1 MRFDWLLS
9 MWQYKNELARLK
21 ELNTYCIL
29 DTPAESDFDEITQLL
44 SNILEV
50 PIATITLIDKDREW
64 FKSAV
69 GLHEIENVRKFAFC
83 AHTIYANELFVVSDA
98 SIDPAFATNPMVIG
112 KPHIRFYAG
121 VPLLSPSGYAIGAL
135 AIKDYKRRELSSAQV
150 TTLKVI
156 ARQVMVQLELR
167 KQNRQIGQ
175 LSEQKSLINKK
186 LSLQTQRL
194 QKEKEFLKALLESLT
209 EGIVAC
215 DSKGKLSLFNHATKV
230 LHGLGQERLSA
241 NKWAEHYDL
250 FMPDGKTPVPLNK
263 IPLLRAYRGEKVI
276 NEELTIVPK
285 NRPAKT
291 IICNGQPIL
300 KSDGTK
306 LGAVIAMRDISTQR
320 AKDSELE
327 KSEAKLSAI
336 FNQSSL
342 FQGLMDADGTVLDIN
357 ESALNSCGYN
367 RDIEIGKKFWDT
379 SWWNQDPKI
388 SNYIHEVVKKGQKGE
403 IVHAAT
409 FYHLANG
416 ERRQTEF
423 ILTPI
428 LDDTKKVEYLLAS
441 GQDVTERK
449 KSELELESAN
459 RTLRLLSSIKELLTQ
474 NITESD
480 FLEKISEL
488 IVNLGGYGLAWVGY
502 CDESKKS
509 IKPVSYCGNGATWL
523 ADKVLCVD
531 SFNSYDKA
539 PACEVIK
546 TGLQLILRDINN
558 HSQFEFWTSKVSE
571 YRYQDL
577 IVVPLSH
584 NNSIFGLLEIYTKP
598 CIDLSDSEIDL
609 IHELASSVALGI
621 MSIRSHEESQ
631 RTHTALYKMAT
642 SVSALA
648 EEEFFLNLTRNMTDA
663 LGVNGAFISM
673 ITSFKPLKA
682 KTLAAIVDGKPIE
695 NIEYYVGQDPCHHLL
710 NVETFV
716 SQQSEGFQ
724 PSSLMVKLGMENY
737 IGQRLL
743 NRHGDP
749 IGMLFV
755 LMREKLKDLEV
766 ITSLLKIFATRAG
779 AELERL
785 EANKRI
791 REQASLL
798 DKAQDAILV
807 RDMNNVVQFWN
818 SGAERLYGWTREEA
832 IGSFIE
838 DLIYPDPSDFNVA
851 MRELLETGEWNGE
864 IEQKNKSHENL
875 IIESHWTLM
884 KDDNGQPQSVFTIN
898 TNVTDRKTAADK
910 IEHLAYYDAL
920 TNLPNRALLI
930 DRLKQ
935 ALISCSR
942 SNCYGALLFIDIDN
956 FKVLNDTL
964 GHDIGDL
971 LLTEIAKRLKTC
983 VREMDNV
990 ARFGGDEF
998 VVMLENLSSLESEA
1012 AFITTKITEK
1022 ILDSLKLHYN
1032 LGEHEYKSTASIGI
1046 TLFLDPEMSVKEL
1059 LKRADLA
1066 MYQAKTIGR
1075 NTYSFFDPKMESEMA
1090 ARVSLES
1097 DLRLSIDKQQLS
1109 LHYQPQIGSDGL
1121 VIGAEALLRWHHPER
1136 GFVTPAL
1143 FIPIAEDT
1151 RLILPIGLW
1160 VLETACAQLACWNNT
1175 PVFSNLTLA
1184 VNVSVYQF
1192 RQTDF
1197 VDQVINVVDKSGI
1210 NPTKLKLELTESLFA
1225 DNTDDIIK
1233 KMYQLKAKGIGF
1245 SLDDFG
1251 TGYSSLSYLK
1261 KMPLNQLKI
1270 DQSFVRDILDDPND
1284 ASIAQM
1290 IIGLARSLS
1299 LEVIAEGVESEEQ
1312 KQYLFEMG
1320 CKLYQ
1325 GFFFSKPLSINEFE
1339 RFVIN

>member
-1 MRFDWLLS
+1 M
-9 MWQYKNELARLK
+9 
-21 ELNTYCIL
+21 T
-29 DTPAESDFDEITQLL
+29 
-44 SNILEV
+44 
-50 PIATITLIDKDREW
+50 
-64 FKSAV
+64 
-69 GLHEIENVRKFAFC
+69 
-83 AHTIYANELFVVSDA
+83 
-98 SIDPAFATNPMVIG
+98 
-112 KPHIRFYAG
+112 
-121 VPLLSPSGYAIGAL
+121 
-135 AIKDYKRRELSSAQV
+135 SAQI
-150 TTLKVI
+150 TTLKVV

-175 LSEQKSLINKK
+175 LSQQKNLINKK
-186 LSLQTQRL
+186 LSLQTKRL

-215 DSKGKLSLFNHATKV
+215 DSKGKLSLFNHATKL
-230 LHGLGQERLSA
+230 LHGTEQERLTA

-263 IPLLRAYRGEKVI
+263 IPLLRAYRGEKII

-291 IICNGQPIL
+291 VICNGQPIL
-300 KSDGTK
+300 NPDGTK
-306 LGAVIAMRDISTQR
+306 LGAVIAMRDISTQKE
-320 AKDSELE
+320 KDSELE

-342 FQGLMDADGTVLDIN
+342 FQGLMDADGNVIDIN
-357 ESALNSCGYN
+357 DSALKFCGYR

-388 SNYIHEVVKKGQKGE
+388 SNYIREVVKQGLKGE

-416 ERRQTEF
+416 KRRQTEF

-428 LDDTKKVEYLLAS
+428 LDDTEKVEYLLAS

-449 KSELELESAN
+449 KSELELASAN

-474 NITESD
+474 NITESV
-480 FLEKISEL
+480 FLEKICDL
-488 IVNLGGYGLAWVGY
+488 IVNVGGYGMAWIGY
-502 CDESKKS
+502 CDDLKKT
-509 IKPVSYCGNGATWL
+509 IKPVSYCGNGTAGL
-523 ADKVLCVD
+523 ADMKFSV
-531 SFNSYDKA
+531 NTHNNA
-539 PACEVIK
+539 GRTPAGEVIK
-546 TGLQLILRDINN
+546 TGSQLILRDINQD
-558 HSQFEFWTSKVSE
+558 SQFESWTSKVSK
-571 YRYQDL
+571 YKYQDL

-584 NNSIFGLLEIYTKP
+584 NNSTFGLLEIYTKP
-598 CIDLSDSEIDL
+598 NIDLSDSEIDL
-609 IHELASSVALGI
+609 IHELASSVVMGI
-621 MSIRSHEESQ
+621 MSIRSQEES
-631 RTHTALYKMAT
+631 RRIHSALYKMAT

-648 EEEFFLNLTRNMTDA
+648 EEEFFMNLTRNMTDA
-663 LGVNGAFISM
+663 LDVDGGFISM
-673 ITSFKPLKA
+673 ITSLTPLKA
-682 KTLAAIVDGKPIE
+682 KTLAAIVDGNPID

-716 SQQSEGFQ
+716 SQQCEGFQ

-743 NRHGDP
+743 DRHGNP

-755 LMREKLKDLEV
+755 LMKEKHKNVEV
-766 ITSLLKIFATRAG
+766 IISLLKIFATRAG

-785 EANKRI
+785 EANKHI

-807 RDMNNVVQFWN
+807 RDMNNIVQFWN
-818 SGAERLYGWTREEA
+818 NGAERLYGWTREEA
-832 IGSFIE
+832 IGSSIE
-838 DLIYPDPSDFNVA
+838 NLIYPEVSNFHLA
-851 MRELLETGEWNGE
+851 MRKLLETGEWNGE
-864 IEQKNKSHENL
+864 IEQKNKFHKKL
-875 IIESHWTLM
+875 VIESHWTLM

-898 TNVTDRKTAADK
+898 TNVTDRKNAADK
-910 IEHLAYYDAL
+910 IQHLAYYDAL
-920 TNLPNRALLI
+920 TNLPNRTLLL
-930 DRLKQ
+930 DRLKR
-935 ALISCSR
+935 ALTSCSR
-942 SNCYGALLFIDIDN
+942 SKCYGALLFIDIDN

-983 VREMDNV
+983 VRETDNV
-990 ARFGGDEF
+990 SRFGGDEF

-1012 AFITTKITEK
+1012 ALTTTKITEK
-1022 ILDSLKLHYN
+1022 ILSSLKLPFS
-1032 LGEHEYKSTASIGI
+1032 LGEHEHQSTASIGI
-1046 TLFLDPEMSVKEL
+1046 TLFIDPKMSVKEL

-1066 MYQAKTIGR
+1066 MYQSKTIGK
-1075 NTYSFFDPKMESEMA
+1075 NTYSFFDPVMQSEIA

-1097 DLRLSIDKQQLS
+1097 DLRLSMARQQLS
-1109 LHYQPQIGSDGL
+1109 LHYQPQIGNDGQ
-1121 VIGAEALLRWHHPER
+1121 VIGAEALLRWHHPYR
-1136 GFVTPAL
+1136 GFVSPAL

-1160 VLETACAQLACWNNT
+1160 VLETACAQLARWNNN
-1175 PVFSNLTLA
+1175 PALSDLTLA
-1184 VNVSVYQF
+1184 VNVSVHQF
-1192 RQTDF
+1192 RQADF
-1197 VDQVINVVDKSGI
+1197 ADQVINIVDKAAI
-1210 NPTKLKLELTESLFA
+1210 NPAKLKLELTESLFA
-1225 DNTDDIIK
+1225 DNADDIIN
-1233 KMYQLKAKGIGF
+1233 KMYKLKSKGIGF

-1299 LEVIAEGVESEEQ
+1299 LEVIAEGVESQEQ
-1312 KQYLFEMG
+1312 KQYLFKMG

-1325 GFFFSKPLSINEFE
+1325 GYYFSKPLSIEDFE
-1339 RFVIN
+1339 KFVIN